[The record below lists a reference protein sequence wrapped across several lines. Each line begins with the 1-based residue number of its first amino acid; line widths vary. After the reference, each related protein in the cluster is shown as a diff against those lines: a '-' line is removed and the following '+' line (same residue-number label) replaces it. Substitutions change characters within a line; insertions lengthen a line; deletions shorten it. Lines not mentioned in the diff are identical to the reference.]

1 MLITSA
7 LKERLYDKMIVGKKG
22 MWRNWVEILAFFLL
36 IIGFFLSLS
45 APSAFLSYII
55 VFLCGMV
62 AGRLW
67 YQQRKNLKFSWLM
80 IIMGFLFGYVLGTY
94 YGNRKIVVIMFL
106 LGMILSYYV
115 HDKKYIKS
123 SEY

>member
-1 MLITSA
+1 
-7 LKERLYDKMIVGKKG
+7 MIIGKNG

-55 VFLCGMV
+55 VFLCGMI

-123 SEY
+123 AEY